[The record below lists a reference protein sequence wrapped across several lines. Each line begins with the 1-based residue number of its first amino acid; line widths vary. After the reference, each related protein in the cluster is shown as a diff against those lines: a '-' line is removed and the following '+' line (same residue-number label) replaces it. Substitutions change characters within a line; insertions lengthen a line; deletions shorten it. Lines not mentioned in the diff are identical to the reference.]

1 MIRALIM
8 VAFLATCRGF
18 TSQGLSRTQIMRGQ
32 MSMMAKKK
40 KEMPAN
46 PVAVVTGASRGIGKA
61 IALALADAGCKV
73 IVNYASNEAAALE
86 VSYFFSL
93 MQQNEFIGTVSPTSK
108 NAAITMKHF
117 CNVIVKFLNHQA
129 VLKQLPHRRA
139 LNRSARRSS

>member
-1 MIRALIM
+1 MIRALM
-8 VAFLATCRGF
+8 MMAFMATCRGF
-18 TSQGLSRTQIMRGQ
+18 VSNGLSRSPSMRSQ

-86 VSYFFSL
+86 VGTFFSFFERIL
-93 MQQNEFIGTVSPTSK
+93 DF
-108 NAAITMKHF
+108 H
-117 CNVIVKFLNHQA
+117 
-129 VLKQLPHRRA
+129 
-139 LNRSARRSS
+139 

>member
-1 MIRALIM
+1 MLRALVM
-8 VAFLATCRGF
+8 AAFFVTCRGF
-18 TSQGLSRTQIMRGQ
+18 TNSGLTRTASMRSQ

-86 VSYFFSL
+86 VCKFFP
-93 MQQNEFIGTVSPTSK
+93 N
-108 NAAITMKHF
+108 
-117 CNVIVKFLNHQA
+117 C
-129 VLKQLPHRRA
+129 QLPIMQR
-139 LNRSARRSS
+139 